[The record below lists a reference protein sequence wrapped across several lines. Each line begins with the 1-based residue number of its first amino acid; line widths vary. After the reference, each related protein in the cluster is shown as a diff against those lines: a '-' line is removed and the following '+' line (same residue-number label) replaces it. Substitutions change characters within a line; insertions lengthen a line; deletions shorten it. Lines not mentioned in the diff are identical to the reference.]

1 MENKERLSRAL
12 MFEFEKID
20 SNEGIVKELMIVE
33 NPLAGSFKV
42 SNGEITAY
50 IYMHNKT
57 VEVFV
62 IDENGNIKNKEI
74 SLE

>member
-1 MENKERLSRAL
+1 VENKERLSRAL